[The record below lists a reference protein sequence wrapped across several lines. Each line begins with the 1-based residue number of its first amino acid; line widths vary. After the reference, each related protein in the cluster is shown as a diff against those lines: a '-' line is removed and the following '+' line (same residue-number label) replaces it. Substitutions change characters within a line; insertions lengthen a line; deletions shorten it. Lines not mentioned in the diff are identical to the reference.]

1 MNIELAV
8 KSDRI
13 KHKKSSKS
21 EKVYVRGLIH
31 NLSLQRWTDQEIVDF
46 LHNEKKIDIARTT
59 VNGIRNRIERKAEKW
74 YIELRNSRY
83 KYIANYKER
92 LDSLLYYQKKL
103 NQIIDFYMNPPSQIL
118 YTDTVI
124 RAISELH
131 KIEISIFS
139 LWKQLPNLDLSD
151 PASASN
157 NNGSTD
163 NEQQEVYEDMKGSE
177 IPPVDDEDERNRFD
191 TWDNEGKRIS
201 QEYRTKMEAKYG
213 LIIEPWTEPSF
224 IQCKFC
230 LRWFEN
236 NAVLYNDHWCIE
248 KDKRRQEIRDSVG

>member
-1 MNIELAV
+1 M
-8 KSDRI
+8 DR
-13 KHKKSSKS
+13 
-21 EKVYVRGLIH
+21 E
-31 NLSLQRWTDQEIVDF
+31 
-46 LHNEKKIDIARTT
+46 
-59 VNGIRNRIERKAEKW
+59 AEKW
-74 YIELRNSRY
+74 YIELKKSAYRY
-83 KYIANYKER
+83 VVIYKNR
-92 LDSLLYYQKKL
+92 IDSLYSYQKKL
-103 NQIIDFYMNPPSQIL
+103 NQIIDAYLKPGDII
-118 YTDTVI
+118 YTDTII
-124 RAISELH
+124 RAIAELH
-131 KIEISIFS
+131 RIEISIFS
-139 LWKQLPNLDLSD
+139 LWKQLPNLDLSN

-177 IPPVDDEDERNRFD
+177 ILPVDEEDERNRFD

-201 QEYRTKMEAKYG
+201 QEYRTKKMEAKYG

-248 KDKRRQEIRDSVG
+248 KDKRRQEIRDSVA